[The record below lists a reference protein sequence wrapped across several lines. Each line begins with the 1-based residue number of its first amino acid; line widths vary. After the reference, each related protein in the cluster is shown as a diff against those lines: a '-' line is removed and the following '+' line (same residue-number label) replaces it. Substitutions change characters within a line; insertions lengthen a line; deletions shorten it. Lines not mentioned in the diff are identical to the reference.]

1 MATAT
6 VPRTTPQPII
16 GKNANVHVTPGFR
29 DDLAVLMRNGRSLT
43 TVVRAAVRLM
53 ADAYRLAWDYGDVP
67 PAIDPPVT
75 HAVYAGEILPC
86 GHTVGGS
93 GA

>member
-1 MATAT
+1 MASAT

-16 GKNANVHVTPGFR
+16 GKNANVHVTRDFR
-29 DDLAVLMRNGRSLT
+29 ADLTVLMRNGRSLT
-43 TVVRAAVRLM
+43 TVVRAAVRHM
-53 ADAYRLAWDYGDVP
+53 ADAYRLAWDGGDVAP
-67 PAIDPPVT
+67 DTDPRIVS
-75 HAVYAGEILPC
+75 AQYAGKTLPC